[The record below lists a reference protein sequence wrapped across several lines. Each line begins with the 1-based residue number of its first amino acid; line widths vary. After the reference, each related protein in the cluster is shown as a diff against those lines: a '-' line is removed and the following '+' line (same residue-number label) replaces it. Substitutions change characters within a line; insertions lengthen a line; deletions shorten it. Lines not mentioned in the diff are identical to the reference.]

1 MELPRIDNANLWDK
15 TYQILK
21 EQIIQRTFAPNEKL
35 VIPEL
40 AKQLGVSR
48 TPIRDALT
56 RLEMEGLVT
65 TVPKVGTFVTAIG
78 RQDVEQIMDTRL
90 MLELWTVQKIAD
102 LDPNKLDET
111 IHRIRAILDESG
123 KELDRL
129 PVDEYLKRDY
139 NLAFHLAFI
148 ELGNNPRNTS
158 IYKSVMN
165 YRFIAFKNTLVT
177 KEMIESA
184 MNQHHEIFESLKDRD
199 FDKLR
204 TKLADHLQDAKK
216 RIIEQI
222 EAHGGA
228 V

>member
-15 TYQILK
+15 TYHILK
-21 EQIIQRTFAPNEKL
+21 EKIIQRTFAPNEKL
-35 VIPEL
+35 MLPEL

-56 RLEMEGLVT
+56 RLEMEGLVS

-90 MLELWTVQKIAD
+90 MLELWTVNKIAAF
-102 LDPNKLDET
+102 DPNMLNEP
-111 IHRIRAILDESG
+111 IRRLGAILDESR
-123 KELDRL
+123 KESERL

-139 NLAFHLAFI
+139 NLSFHLAFI
-148 ELGNNPRNTS
+148 ELGNNPRNTA

-177 KEMIESA
+177 KEMIVSA
-184 MNQHHEIFESLKDRD
+184 INQHEEIFQALNERD

-204 TKLADHLQDAKK
+204 AMIADHLEDAKK

-222 EAHGGA
+222 EAHGGT